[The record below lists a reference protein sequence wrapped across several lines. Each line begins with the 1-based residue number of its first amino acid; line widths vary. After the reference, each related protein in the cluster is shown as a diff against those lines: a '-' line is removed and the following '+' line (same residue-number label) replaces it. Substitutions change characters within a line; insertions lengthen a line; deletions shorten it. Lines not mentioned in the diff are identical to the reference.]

1 MQQNKSA
8 KLLHKDI
15 SVFLLSFYQ
24 TLKFFESCSWNLS
37 ILSERLASLIFIK
50 NNKNQHCWKII
61 LRKYLKYIFYIEAQ
75 RSCFCSSTF
84 IATLYL
90 N

>member
-24 TLKFFESCSWNLS
+24 TLKFFESCS
-37 ILSERLASLIFIK
+37 ILSERLASQIFIK